1 MTTIDEYIN
10 AQPETWQP
18 LLSELRRVMRSAAP
32 DAAERISWQMPTFWQ
47 GENLI
52 HFALAKKHIGL
63 YPGPQAME
71 LFAPRMAGYKTS
83 KGAVQLPLD
92 RPLDLAL
99 AADLTRWR
107 VASGGRGKHNPK
119 LYTFDATIQKVPDL
133 DGAYV
138 EFPYDLRAEFGR
150 GRVKVLAAFDGVLY
164 EGSLVNM
171 GVTRADGSL
180 CYILGLRKDIRSK
193 LGKGPGDTVR
203 VALVERT

>member
-1 MTTIDEYIN
+1 M
-10 AQPETWQP
+10 
-18 LLSELRRVMRSAAP
+18 
-32 DAAERISWQMPTFWQ
+32 
-47 GENLI
+47 
-52 HFALAKKHIGL
+52 
-63 YPGPQAME
+63 
-71 LFAPRMAGYKTS
+71 
-83 KGAVQLPLD
+83 
-92 RPLDLAL
+92 
-99 AADLTRWR
+99 
-107 VASGGRGKHNPK
+107 
-119 LYTFDATIQKVPDL
+119 
-133 DGAYV
+133 